1 MRSAPSKTAARIV
14 SVALAARFFR
24 RKVGQ
29 GGAQDCAPDPI
40 NRIAETIQLTEAHGC
55 REAPCELW
63 QFAAH
68 LRDALM

>member
-1 MRSAPSKTAARIV
+1 MLSTES
-14 SVALAARFFR
+14 SVR
-24 RKVGQ
+24 RTNIPGRLRVTVGGQ